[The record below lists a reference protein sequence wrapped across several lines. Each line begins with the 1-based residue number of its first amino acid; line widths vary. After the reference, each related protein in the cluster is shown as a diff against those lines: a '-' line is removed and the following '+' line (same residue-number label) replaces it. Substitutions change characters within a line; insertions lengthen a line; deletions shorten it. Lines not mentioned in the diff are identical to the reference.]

1 MDIGWASEKVRR
13 LIDKHLETEGIK
25 QNVEEVSIFSEDFPI
40 KINSPKLIFAT
51 MLLFIST
58 DAFDTRCKTAFIL
71 IGLYYYEI
79 LPSSE

>member
-1 MDIGWASEKVRR
+1 MSSWESSS
-13 LIDKHLETEGIK
+13 
-25 QNVEEVSIFSEDFPI
+25 SIPI

-79 LPSSE
+79 LPWSE